1 MPKYVDAENHLRA
14 LNGMMAARGMIS
26 VWICR
31 GLAPWL
37 ACRAQKLDLTHHA
50 TGRYTCLQAVEHSL
64 AVMFAS

>member
-1 MPKYVDAENHLRA
+1 
-14 LNGMMAARGMIS
+14 MMAARGMIS